1 MLMLSPISFLVNVNN
16 IENTCELVGGNGKFP
31 KIITVDEVVL

>member
-1 MLMLSPISFLVNVNN
+1 MLSPISFLVNINN

-31 KIITVDEVVL
+31 KIITVDDLTV